1 METAVVVKDLDVDGL
16 VDVLDGDGK
25 VLLPFGVQVLEDGA
39 TPVNLLAADLE
50 LDVWVACP

>member
-50 LDVWVACP
+50 LHVRVACP